1 MTSPTLN
8 HPSSFRT
15 SPWSPLSQI
24 PTISF
29 FLSPSFSFEVADL
42 DDRRSRVVVEVKV
55 YSNMGVPR
63 TMDWDGETWI
73 LVMVRGY
80 GRVEGRVRGVG
91 VSDMMYVQKYT
102 QTIDV
107 LGAK

>member
-1 MTSPTLN
+1 
-8 HPSSFRT
+8 
-15 SPWSPLSQI
+15 
-24 PTISF
+24 
-29 FLSPSFSFEVADL
+29 
-42 DDRRSRVVVEVKV
+42 
-55 YSNMGVPR
+55 
-63 TMDWDGETWI
+63 
-73 LVMVRGY
+73 MVRGY